1 MGVKMT
7 FLKKYDLASLPT
19 RIEKLENLGSEYG
32 TELYIKRDDTT
43 GLYVSGNKIRKLEYL
58 LYEAKIQGCDTVITA
73 GGIQSNHCRATV
85 FSAVKMGFNPVVLL
99 NGEEPD
105 IYTANLLL
113 MKILGAEIIYITEEQ
128 YKNVNEALKINAER
142 LKSNWLKPYI
152 IPVGGSNSTGS
163 IGYYNAFNEIMDQE
177 KELGFKFD
185 SIIIAAGSG
194 GTYAGLL
201 LGKLLAGHPVNIFGI
216 NVCDDEEYFIS
227 EITGIMEECIK
238 RYDLKIKFEKKD
250 INIIDGYV
258 GLGYAKATK
267 EELEFYIEIGRREG
281 IVFDHVYTGKAFRG
295 FINEYKKDKSKFGKK
310 ILFIHTGGLFG
321 LFSQSEFL
329 TEVLK

>member
-1 MGVKMT
+1 MT
-7 FLKKYDLASLPT
+7 FLKKFNLANLPT
-19 RIEKLENLGSEYG
+19 RIEKLENLSSEYG
-32 TELYIKRDDTT
+32 AEIYIKRDDTT

-58 LYEAKIQGCDTVITA
+58 LYEAKLRECDTIITA

-85 FSAVKMGFNPVVLL
+85 FSAVRMGFNPVVLL
-99 NGEEPD
+99 KGEEPEV
-105 IYTANLLL
+105 YTANLLL

-128 YKNVNEALKINAER
+128 YKNVNETLNINAER

-163 IGYYNAFNEIMDQE
+163 IGYLNAFNEIMKQE

-194 GTYAGLL
+194 GTYAGLF
-201 LGKLLAGHPVNIFGI
+201 LGKLLSGHQADIFGV
-216 NVCDDEEYFIS
+216 NVCDDEDYFVN
-227 EITGIMEECIK
+227 EITSIMEECIK
-238 RYDLKIKFEKKD
+238 RYSLKIKFGRDD
-250 INIIDGYV
+250 IKIIDGYV

-267 EELEFYIEIGRREG
+267 EELEFYIEIGRKEG

-295 FINEYKKDKSKFGKK
+295 FVNEYKKDKSRFGKR

-321 LFSQSEFL
+321 LFAQSEFL